1 MMIILDTAVNLYY
14 YYFIYL
20 SYVVSTT
27 ARGFGRTAITATSN
41 NTVATTA
48 ITLGRHSTALNI
60 ANESSVEITNIRVHS
75 KDRDSNGMIRVT
87 MSLDV
92 KTNSFNS
99 SDPTVD
105 TKSSSM
111 MDTISRLNSSN
122 SYSALS
128 NATSPTISL
137 SPSSSSSSSSS
148 TSSTTSSS
156 AMNTSSSMVNPSF
169 QSKSRE
175 TTTTMTA
182 TRIQPTVD
190 EAAAPLRLLNQ
201 ICRRRRARVIVIGD
215 VHGCIDE
222 LGDLLRLAE
231 YQPGDLVLFLG
242 DLVAKGPNS
251 V

>member
-1 MMIILDTAVNLYY
+1 MLLLIYTTTSS
-14 YYFIYL
+14 IYL
-20 SYVVSTT
+20 SHVVSTT

-41 NTVATTA
+41 NSTVATTA
-48 ITLGRHSTALNI
+48 ITLGRHSTALNV
-60 ANESSVEITNIRVHS
+60 ANESSVEITNIRVHR

-92 KTNSFNS
+92 KTNSINS

-111 MDTISRLNSSN
+111 MDTISSLNSTN

-137 SPSSSSSSSSS
+137 SPSSSSSSLSPSSS
-148 TSSTTSSS
+148 TSSS
-156 AMNTSSSMVNPSF
+156 AMNTSSSMVSPSF

-175 TTTTMTA
+175 TTTT
-182 TRIQPTVD
+182 TRIQSTVD

-242 DLVAKGPNS
+242 DLVAKGQNS

>member
-1 MMIILDTAVNLYY
+1 MLLLIYTTTSS
-14 YYFIYL
+14 IYL
-20 SYVVSTT
+20 SHVVSTT

-41 NTVATTA
+41 NSTVATTA
-48 ITLGRHSTALNI
+48 ITLGRHSTALNV
-60 ANESSVEITNIRVHS
+60 ANESSVEITNIRVHR

-92 KTNSFNS
+92 KANSINS

-105 TKSSSM
+105 TTNSSSM
-111 MDTISRLNSSN
+111 MDTISSLNSTN
-122 SYSALS
+122 SYSALC

-137 SPSSSSSSSSS
+137 SPSSSSSSLSPSSS
-148 TSSTTSSS
+148 TSSS
-156 AMNTSSSMVNPSF
+156 AMNTSSSMVSPSF

-175 TTTTMTA
+175 TTTT
-182 TRIQPTVD
+182 TRIQSTVD

>member
-1 MMIILDTAVNLYY
+1 M
-14 YYFIYL
+14 
-20 SYVVSTT
+20 STT
-27 ARGFGRTAITATSN
+27 ARGFGRTAITATSNN

-48 ITLGRHSTALNI
+48 ITLGRHSTALNV
-60 ANESSVEITNIRVHS
+60 ANESSVEITNIRVHR

-92 KTNSFNS
+92 KANSINS

-111 MDTISRLNSSN
+111 MDTISSLNYTN

-128 NATSPTISL
+128 NATSPTISS
-137 SPSSSSSSSSS
+137 SPSSSSSSLSPSSS
-148 TSSTTSSS
+148 TSSS
-156 AMNTSSSMVNPSF
+156 AMNTSSSMVSPSF

-175 TTTTMTA
+175 TTTT
-182 TRIQPTVD
+182 TRIQSTVD

>member
-1 MMIILDTAVNLYY
+1 M
-14 YYFIYL
+14 
-20 SYVVSTT
+20 
-27 ARGFGRTAITATSN
+27 
-41 NTVATTA
+41 
-48 ITLGRHSTALNI
+48 
-60 ANESSVEITNIRVHS
+60 
-75 KDRDSNGMIRVT
+75 K
-87 MSLDV
+87 
-92 KTNSFNS
+92 
-99 SDPTVD
+99 
-105 TKSSSM
+105 
-111 MDTISRLNSSN
+111 
-122 SYSALS
+122 
-128 NATSPTISL
+128 
-137 SPSSSSSSSSS
+137 
-148 TSSTTSSS
+148 
-156 AMNTSSSMVNPSF
+156 TSSSMVSPSF

-175 TTTTMTA
+175 TTTTT

>member
-1 MMIILDTAVNLYY
+1 MIIPDAVVDLYY
-14 YYFIYL
+14 YCIYL
-20 SYVVSTT
+20 LYVVSTT
-27 ARGFGRTAITATSN
+27 PRGFGRTAITATSN
-41 NTVATTA
+41 NKTVTTTA

-60 ANESSVEITNIRVHS
+60 ADESSVEITNIRVHR

-92 KTNSFNS
+92 KANSINS

-105 TKSSSM
+105 TTKSSSM
-111 MDTISRLNSSN
+111 MDTISSLNSTS
-122 SYSALS
+122 SYSALN

-137 SPSSSSSSSSS
+137 SPSSSSSSSSP
-148 TSSTTSSS
+148 SSS
-156 AMNTSSSMVNPSF
+156 ATTSSSMVSPSF

-175 TTTTMTA
+175 TTTTT

>member
-1 MMIILDTAVNLYY
+1 M
-14 YYFIYL
+14 
-20 SYVVSTT
+20 STT
-27 ARGFGRTAITATSN
+27 ARGFGRTATTTSN
-41 NTVATTA
+41 NTIATTA
-48 ITLGRHSTALNI
+48 ITLGRHSAALKI

-75 KDRDSNGMIRVT
+75 KDIDSSGMIRVT

-92 KTNSFNS
+92 KTNSINS

-105 TKSSSM
+105 TKSIFM
-111 MDTISRLNSSN
+111 MDTISRLNSTTSTRASSN

-128 NATSPTISL
+128 NATSSTISL
-137 SPSSSSSSSSS
+137 SPSSSSSPSLPSSSS
-148 TSSTTSSS
+148 SASSS
-156 AMNTSSSMVNPSF
+156 SMNTSSSMVSPSF
-169 QSKSRE
+169 QSKPGE
-175 TTTTMTA
+175 TTTTTMT
-182 TRIQPTVD
+182 TRIQSKVD